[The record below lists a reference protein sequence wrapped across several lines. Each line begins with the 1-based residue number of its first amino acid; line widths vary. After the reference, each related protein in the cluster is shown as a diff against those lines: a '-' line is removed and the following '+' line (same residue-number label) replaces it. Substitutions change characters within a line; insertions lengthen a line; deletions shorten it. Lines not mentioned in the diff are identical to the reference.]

1 LFFLAGAEFS
11 VCAAARPRVK
21 RRMTA
26 GTETVR
32 RREGGG
38 VGFLAVTL
46 NSLEPVV
53 FVFVFPFIFA
63 IIAVLRTCG

>member
-1 LFFLAGAEFS
+1 M
-11 VCAAARPRVK
+11 PRVK
-21 RRMTA
+21 RRTTA

-32 RREGGG
+32 MREGGG
-38 VGFLAVTL
+38 VGFLAKTL

-53 FVFVFPFIFA
+53 FVFPFIFPFIFA

>member
-21 RRMTA
+21 RRTAA

-32 RREGGG
+32 MREGGG

-53 FVFVFPFIFA
+53 LVFPFIFA